1 MKNVLKLE
9 EIAMT
14 AMGIYLLT
22 IYNLNISIWIWLLLF
37 FSPDIS
43 MLGYIVNAKAGA
55 ITYNIFH
62 HKGIAIAIAA
72 VGYFMQVEVLLSI
85 GILLFAHS
93 SFDRMMGYG
102 LKYYTSFN
110 NTHLGKIKKDKTV
123 AVRNAN
129 TVYVNP

>member
-9 EIAMT
+9 EIAM
-14 AMGIYLLT
+14 AAIGIYLLT
-22 IYNLNISIWIWLLLF
+22 IYNLNMSIWIWLLLF

-62 HKGIAIAIAA
+62 HKGIAIVITA
-72 VGYFMQVEVLLSI
+72 VGYFMNVEVVLSI

-102 LKYYTSFN
+102 LKYFSSFN
-110 NTHLGKIKKDKTV
+110 DTHLGKLKKDKTV
-123 AVRNAN
+123 ISGNF
-129 TVYVNP
+129 

>member
-14 AMGIYLLT
+14 SIGIYLLT
-22 IYNLNISIWIWLLLF
+22 NYNLNIAIWIWSLLF

-43 MLGYIVNAKAGA
+43 MLGYLVNAKAGA

-72 VGYFMQVEVLLSI
+72 AGYFMHVEVLLSI

-102 LKYYTSFN
+102 LKYFSSFN
-110 NTHLGKIKKDKTV
+110 DTHLGKLKKDKTILEK
-123 AVRNAN
+123 RNN
-129 TVYVNP
+129 DY